1 MRAQLSQAEG
11 GVGWLGLLPQ
21 SWKALG
27 WPWYKTGECGVS
39 DHNNEL
45 IQVVKIPV
53 IHAGSKFS
61 AVSNQGARWALPL
74 SPVFWVP
81 HGNFCCGAW
90 APERVGFGSCDMQA
104 ELSCSMWNL
113 SSPTRDRTCISC
125 PGRQILNHW
134 ATREAPSR
142 PCVLTDSLKERS
154 RSQAWRTDLGLSSLA
169 TSYRVALDKSPDPS

>member
-45 IQVVKIPV
+45 IQVIKIPV

-61 AVSNQGARWALPL
+61 DVSSHG
-74 SPVFWVP
+74 SMVGTVP
-81 HGNFCCGAW
+81 K
-90 APERVGFGSCDMQA
+90 
-104 ELSCSMWNL
+104 
-113 SSPTRDRTCISC
+113 
-125 PGRQILNHW
+125 
-134 ATREAPSR
+134 
-142 PCVLTDSLKERS
+142 PCVLGTPWELLLRS
-154 RSQAWRTDLGLSSLA
+154 MGSRVRGLQWLWHA
-169 TSYRVALDKSPDPS
+169 G